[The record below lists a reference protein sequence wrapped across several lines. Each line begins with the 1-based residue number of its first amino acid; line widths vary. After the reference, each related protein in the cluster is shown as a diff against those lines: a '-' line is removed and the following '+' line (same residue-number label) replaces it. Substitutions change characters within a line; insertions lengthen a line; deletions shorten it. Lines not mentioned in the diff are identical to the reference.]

1 MSFEDWM
8 KNVDR
13 ILIGK
18 IGLSSRDLVDRDW
31 WCAWDDELDPAEAI
45 ETLIADPDDVET
57 FMMNELFGA

>member
-8 KNVDR
+8 KRIDS

-18 IGLSSRDLVDRDW
+18 IGLGVNDLVDRDW
-31 WCAWDDELDPAEAI
+31 WSAWNDELEPDEAI
-45 ETLIADPDDVET
+45 ETLIADPDDIET